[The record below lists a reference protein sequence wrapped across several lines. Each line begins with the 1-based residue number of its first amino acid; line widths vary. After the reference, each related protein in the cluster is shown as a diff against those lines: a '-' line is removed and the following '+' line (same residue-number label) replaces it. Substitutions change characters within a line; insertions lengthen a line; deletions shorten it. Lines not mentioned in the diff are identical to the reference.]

1 MDCRTPGSPVFQC
14 FPEFVQ
20 IHVHWIGDAIQPCYP
35 LLSPSPPASSSISVF
50 SSVSPLCQGIGASA
64 SVLPVS
70 IQGWFTLGLTGL
82 ISLLFLG
89 TLKLS
94 ITSFEIINSSAL
106 RLLYCSD
113 LFMTCWK
120 NHGFVW
126 TFVGKVVF
134 LLFHML
140 CRFVIS
146 FVIVF
151 LPRSKDLLILW
162 LWSPSALILEPK
174 KIKSVTVS
182 IFPPFICYD
191 VGLDT
196 MIVGF

>member
-1 MDCRTPGSPVFQC
+1 MDCSTPGSPVLQC
-14 FPEFVQ
+14 FPEFAQ

-82 ISLLFLG
+82 IPLLLLG
-89 TLKLS
+89 TLRLS
-94 ITSFEIINSSAL
+94 TTL

-113 LFMTCWK
+113 LFLTCWK

-134 LLFHML
+134 LLFHTL
-140 CRFVIS
+140 CGFVIP

-162 LWSPSALILEPK
+162 LWSPSVLILEPK

-182 IFPPFICYD
+182 IFPPLICYD

-196 MIVGF
+196 MIVGVWMLF